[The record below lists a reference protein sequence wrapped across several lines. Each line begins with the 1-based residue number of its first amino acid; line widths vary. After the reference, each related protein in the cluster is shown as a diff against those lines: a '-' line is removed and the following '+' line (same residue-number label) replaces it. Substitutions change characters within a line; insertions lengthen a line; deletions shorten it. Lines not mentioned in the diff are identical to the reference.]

1 MGRSSVKPRVSVQD
15 STGTSDLWTRAHL
28 CSHLQATN
36 ILALGLDHLL
46 EHEAVGRTV
55 SLTQGPGTDC
65 STTLTSGGAIP
76 SPSAQGDYPVREGV
90 WFTRLRPVPE
100 TEAVHVCVFACCK
113 TGRSWLL
120 CGGGGLYV
128 VLWRSSCA
136 VEVRGYC
143 LLLSSDEVPVCAIDI
158 RVHVL

>member
-1 MGRSSVKPRVSVQD
+1 MQIGSSSVKPRVSVQD

-36 ILALGLDHLL
+36 ILALGLDHFL

-76 SPSAQGDYPVREGV
+76 SPSAQEDYMYLVRERGV
-90 WFTRLRPVPE
+90 AYE
-100 TEAVHVCVFACCK
+100 IE
-113 TGRSWLL
+113 
-120 CGGGGLYV
+120 
-128 VLWRSSCA
+128 
-136 VEVRGYC
+136 
-143 LLLSSDEVPVCAIDI
+143 
-158 RVHVL
+158 

>member
-76 SPSAQGDYPVREGV
+76 SPSDQGDYPAREGV

-113 TGRSWLL
+113 SGRCEVLL
-120 CGGGGLYV
+120 ALVWGRRTLCRPV
-128 VLWRSSCA
+128 A
-136 VEVRGYC
+136 
-143 LLLSSDEVPVCAIDI
+143 LLLRSRSAGLLSAIVI
-158 RVHVL
+158 R

>member
-1 MGRSSVKPRVSVQD
+1 MQMGRSSVKPRVSVQD

-76 SPSAQGDYPVREGV
+76 SPSAQGDYPVREGGVVYEIETGSRDRGSTCMRFCMLQNWTLLALV
-90 WFTRLRPVPE
+90 WGRRTLCRPV
-100 TEAVHVCVFACCK
+100 A
-113 TGRSWLL
+113 
-120 CGGGGLYV
+120 
-128 VLWRSSCA
+128 
-136 VEVRGYC
+136 
-143 LLLSSDEVPVCAIDI
+143 LLLRSRSAGLLSAIVI
-158 RVHVL
+158 R

>member
-1 MGRSSVKPRVSVQD
+1 MWLARLGLRIISRDCAGSHTSSFCKPFYSTCDLQRCLIGIMQIGRSSVKPRVSVQD

-46 EHEAVGRTV
+46 EHEAVGRTI

-76 SPSAQGDYPVREGV
+76 SPSAQEDYLVREGV
-90 WFTRLRPVPE
+90 WLTRLSDVFPDRYRFQRPRQYMY
-100 TEAVHVCVFACCK
+100 A
-113 TGRSWLL
+113 LL
-120 CGGGGLYV
+120 Q
-128 VLWRSSCA
+128 
-136 VEVRGYC
+136 
-143 LLLSSDEVPVCAIDI
+143 
-158 RVHVL
+158 